1 MQEHV
6 PEAWGGIVSH
16 APERLFAS
24 QREGPIHL
32 VIDSTGLKIVGDGEW
47 HAYKHRSS
55 NKRRSWRR
63 LHLAV
68 CDGGLIEASELTDSG
83 ADDAVVGEALLGKI
97 VKPVASFR
105 GDGAYDTRAFYAA
118 LGRAGTPDIDIVIP
132 PRRKASPS
140 RPVGGTWQQ
149 RSEAIGGNRAAHV
162 VKPGPVPCGPASPL
176 GEASHAVHQQV
187 DHAVDGAGLASPAD
201 PADQREHGPGPLD
214 AVVPGVGGP
223 EIEQAG
229 RVGPLDQL
237 LGEEVAQGPAGGSV
251 RSGQAPPVEPGIA
264 SGRAVQVLEQG
275 SVLEGFP
282 LADGPKPEL
291 FEGLDDGHGPG
302 PPQPDDDEIHA
313 RARPWS
319 VPLEG
324 GLGFAIGPEAQGVV
338 QHGLDQ
344 GQTPGLISTP
354 AVHHEARDAGG
365 LVADGSTEQ
374 LCHQRGHLAECSFWT
389 AGSESVDCGQ
399 PRA

>member
-1 MQEHV
+1 M
-6 PEAWGGIVSH
+6 SH

-149 RSEAIGGNRAAHV
+149 RSEAIDRIAQVGRCQWRKESGA
-162 VKPGPVPCGPASPL
+162 
-176 GEASHAVHQQV
+176 HQQ
-187 DHAVDGAGLASPAD
+187 ARGPSRPAD
-201 PADQREHGPGPLD
+201 TPCSASNGSSATVCEHEHPRG
-214 AVVPGVGGP
+214 
-223 EIEQAG
+223 IRG
-229 RVGPLDQL
+229 R
-237 LGEEVAQGPAGGSV
+237 
-251 RSGQAPPVEPGIA
+251 R
-264 SGRAVQVLEQG
+264 
-275 SVLEGFP
+275 
-282 LADGPKPEL
+282 
-291 FEGLDDGHGPG
+291 
-302 PPQPDDDEIHA
+302 
-313 RARPWS
+313 
-319 VPLEG
+319 
-324 GLGFAIGPEAQGVV
+324 
-338 QHGLDQ
+338 
-344 GQTPGLISTP
+344 
-354 AVHHEARDAGG
+354 
-365 LVADGSTEQ
+365 
-374 LCHQRGHLAECSFWT
+374 
-389 AGSESVDCGQ
+389 
-399 PRA
+399 